1 MDRRLDATD
10 QGNREVGPYDSLV
23 TSDDDS
29 RKGLLLGISAY
40 AMWGSFPLYFPLLE
54 PAGAF
59 EILAHRILWSMLTVG
74 VLVITLRRGS
84 QVMALV
90 RNQRVRR
97 LLIAAAVVIA
107 INWVGFIW
115 GVNNDRVIEVS
126 LGYFVNPLVTVLL
139 GVLILGERLRPLQWA
154 AVGLAAVAVVVLTV
168 NYGRPPWI
176 ALLLAFSFG
185 TYGLMKKKA
194 NAGAVESL
202 TVETLLLSPVA
213 LGYLIWLAA
222 HGDLAFGTEGIGN
235 MLLLASTGLVTALP
249 LLCFSAAATRL
260 NLVTIGLLQY
270 LTPTVQFTLGVLW
283 FHEPMPTV
291 RWVGFVLVWVALA
304 IFTTEA
310 IVHARRRQLAMYV
323 DGSSAH

>member
-1 MDRRLDATD
+1 
-10 QGNREVGPYDSLV
+10 
-23 TSDDDS
+23 
-29 RKGLLLGISAY
+29 
-40 AMWGSFPLYFPLLE
+40 MWGSFPLYFPLLE

-74 VLVITLRRGS
+74 LLVITLRRGS
-84 QVMALV
+84 RVMALV
-90 RNQRVRR
+90 RDPRVRR
-97 LLIAAAVVIA
+97 LLISAAVVIA

-139 GVLILGERLRPLQWA
+139 GVLILGERLRPLQWV

-194 NAGAVESL
+194 NAGAVEGL
-202 TVETLLLSPVA
+202 AVETLLLSPVA
-213 LGYLIWLAA
+213 LGYLVWLAA
-222 HGDLAFGTEGIGN
+222 QGDLAFGSEGITN

-260 NLVTIGLLQY
+260 DLVTIGLLQY
-270 LTPTVQFTLGVLW
+270 LTPTVQFALGVLW

-291 RWVGFVLVWVALA
+291 RWIGFVLVWVALA

-310 IVHARRRQLAMYV
+310 IVHARRRQLPVCV
-323 DGSSAH
+323 DGSAAH

>member
-1 MDRRLDATD
+1 M
-10 QGNREVGPYDSLV
+10 

-74 VLVITLRRGS
+74 VLVITLRKGS
-84 QVMALV
+84 HVMALV
-90 RNQRVRR
+90 RDQRVRR
-97 LLIAAAVVIA
+97 LLVAAAVVIA

-139 GVLILGERLRPLQWA
+139 GVLILGEKLRPLQWA
-154 AVGLAAVAVVVLTV
+154 AVALAAVAVVVLTV

-213 LGYLIWLAA
+213 LGYLIWLATQ
-222 HGDLAFGTEGIGN
+222 GDLAFGSEGLNN

-260 NLVTIGLLQY
+260 DLVTIGLLQY

-310 IVHARRRQLAMYV
+310 IVHTRRRQLAMCV
-323 DGSSAH
+323 DGPAAH

>member
-1 MDRRLDATD
+1 
-10 QGNREVGPYDSLV
+10 
-23 TSDDDS
+23 
-29 RKGLLLGISAY
+29 
-40 AMWGSFPLYFPLLE
+40 MWGSFPLYFPLLE

-74 VLVITLRRGS
+74 LLVITLRRGS
-84 QVMALV
+84 RVMALV
-90 RNQRVRR
+90 RDSRVRR
-97 LLIAAAVVIA
+97 LLISAAVVIA

-139 GVLILGERLRPLQWA
+139 GVLILGERLRPLQWV

-194 NAGAVESL
+194 NAGAVEGL
-202 TVETLLLSPVA
+202 AVETLLLSPVA
-213 LGYLIWLAA
+213 LGYLVWLAA
-222 HGDLAFGTEGIGN
+222 QGDLAFGSEGITN

-260 NLVTIGLLQY
+260 DLVTIGLLQY
-270 LTPTVQFTLGVLW
+270 LTPTVQFALGVLW

-291 RWVGFVLVWVALA
+291 RWIGFVLVWVALA

-310 IVHARRRQLAMYV
+310 IVHARRRQLSVCV
-323 DGSSAH
+323 DGSAAH

>member
-1 MDRRLDATD
+1 
-10 QGNREVGPYDSLV
+10 
-23 TSDDDS
+23 
-29 RKGLLLGISAY
+29 
-40 AMWGSFPLYFPLLE
+40 MWGSFPLYFPLLE

-74 VLVITLRRGS
+74 LLVITLRRGS
-84 QVMALV
+84 RVMALV
-90 RNQRVRR
+90 RDSRVRR
-97 LLIAAAVVIA
+97 LLISAAVVIA

-126 LGYFVNPLVTVLL
+126 LGYFINPLVTVLL
-139 GVLILGERLRPLQWA
+139 GVLILGERLRPLQWV
-154 AVGLAAVAVVVLTV
+154 AVGLAAVAVVILTV

-194 NAGAVESL
+194 NAGAVEGL
-202 TVETLLLSPVA
+202 AVETLLLSPVA
-213 LGYLIWLAA
+213 LGYLVWLAA
-222 HGDLAFGTEGIGN
+222 QGDLAFGSEGITN

-260 NLVTIGLLQY
+260 DLVTIGLLQY
-270 LTPTVQFTLGVLW
+270 LTPTVQFALGVLW

-291 RWVGFVLVWVALA
+291 RWIGFVLVWVALA

-310 IVHARRRQLAMYV
+310 IVHARRRQLSVCV
-323 DGSSAH
+323 DGSAAH

>member
-1 MDRRLDATD
+1 
-10 QGNREVGPYDSLV
+10 
-23 TSDDDS
+23 
-29 RKGLLLGISAY
+29 
-40 AMWGSFPLYFPLLE
+40 MWGSFPLYFPLLE

-74 VLVITLRRGS
+74 LLVITLRRGS
-84 QVMALV
+84 RVMALV
-90 RNQRVRR
+90 RDSRVRR
-97 LLIAAAVVIA
+97 LLISAAVVIA

-139 GVLILGERLRPLQWA
+139 GVLILGERLRPLQWV
-154 AVGLAAVAVVVLTV
+154 AVGLAAVAVVILTV

-194 NAGAVESL
+194 NAGAVEGL
-202 TVETLLLSPVA
+202 AVETLLLSPVA
-213 LGYLIWLAA
+213 LGYLVWLAA
-222 HGDLAFGTEGIGN
+222 QGDLAFGSEGITN

-260 NLVTIGLLQY
+260 DLVTIGLLQY
-270 LTPTVQFTLGVLW
+270 LTPTVQFALGVLW

-291 RWVGFVLVWVALA
+291 RWIGFVLVWVALA

-310 IVHARRRQLAMYV
+310 IVHARRRQLSVCV
-323 DGSSAH
+323 DGSAAH